1 MSILSRFVS
10 DQKGDALKSIA
21 ASAGI
26 IAFAS
31 LALTHLLDRSIK
43 DGTLPHVALVTT
55 PADPQLRMAS
65 LPQPTVSSASTAQQ
79 FDATPVGTIGGRPIP
94 HIVLDPCSGQTR

>member
-1 MSILSRFVS
+1 MSIFSRFVS
-10 DQKGDALKSIA
+10 DRKGDALKSIA

-43 DGTLPHVALVTT
+43 DGSLPHVAIVTT
-55 PADPQLRMAS
+55 PGDAQLRMAS
-65 LPQPTVSSASTAQQ
+65 LPQPTATSATTSGQ
-79 FDATPVGTIGGRPIP
+79 FDSTPVGTIGGRPMP
-94 HIVLDPCSGQTR
+94 RIVLDPCTGQSR